1 MGSTTLH
8 KWLYGIIL
16 LATIVGLILSMVS
29 WLRVCTQACGEVHN
43 WKLWGLPFE
52 TAGALFF
59 IPILIL
65 LWMAREN
72 PWLMTLCGFLY
83 AAAAGAELKFIL
95 VQKYQIGAWCP
106 VCLTIASCI
115 LIAAGAFI
123 IRYLLE
129 WKDNMAEGLQNSQS
143 KFMDWIAKG
152 FTGISV
158 FLLGFLIATV
168 GTSHFDPLA
177 AAENTIRDSVAFGQK
192 ESPIEVYVFTDWAC
206 PACREV
212 EKDLEK
218 IAPDIMEKARL
229 IFVDHAVHTETLN
242 YSPYNVS
249 FMIKNKPQY
258 FRLREALTHW
268 ALTHPT
274 PTDEQVEKIAKDL
287 GVKYEQLNFSDIA
300 LSQKYFK
307 QLATQFGVKQTPT
320 LVIINTKTKKG
331 KKLIGV
337 AEITESNVM
346 KAIESLKEKK

>member
-1 MGSTTLH
+1 MGPTKARS
-8 KWLYGIIL
+8 WLYGIIL
-16 LATIVGLILSMVS
+16 LATIVGLILSAVS
-29 WLRVCTQACGEVHN
+29 WLQVCTEACSEVHN
-43 WKLWGLPFE
+43 WRLLGLPFE
-52 TAGALFF
+52 TMGALFF
-59 IPILIL
+59 IPVLIL
-65 LWMAREN
+65 LWMARHN
-72 PWLMTLCGFLY
+72 KWLMTLCGFLY
-83 AAAAGAELKFIL
+83 AAAAGAELKFVLI
-95 VQKYQIGAWCP
+95 QKYQIGAWCP
-106 VCLTIASCI
+106 VCLAIAGCI
-115 LIAAGAFI
+115 FVAAAAFI

-129 WKDNMAEGLQNSQS
+129 WKDNMTQGFQGNYMQS
-143 KFMDWIAKG
+143 ITKG
-152 FTGISV
+152 FTGISM
-158 FLLGFLIATV
+158 FLFGFLMAAV
-168 GTSHFDPLA
+168 GTTHFDPLA

-192 ESPIEVYVFTDWAC
+192 ESPIEVYIFTDWAC

-212 EKDLEK
+212 EKDIEK
-218 IAPDIMEKARL
+218 ISPQIMSKARVT
-229 IFVDHAVHTETLN
+229 FVDHAVHTETLN

-249 FMIKNKPQY
+249 FMIKNKDKY

-287 GVKYEQLNFSDIA
+287 GVKYEQLNFADIA

-320 LVIINTKTKKG
+320 LVIINTQTKKG